1 MSKKEFREKEIP
13 FHEPESN
20 STLALFTVTALLVLS
35 MTGAVI
41 IEHPELVRSMPI
53 LEKVAEFKQEEKSR
67 RHIDNLELVDH
78 WTMSG
83 KTKVYK
89 DKSGN
94 VVPMD
99 TIERDPPKEKLEIS
113 EEDRSMLSSLL
124 GGL

>member
-1 MSKKEFREKEIP
+1 
-13 FHEPESN
+13 
-20 STLALFTVTALLVLS
+20 
-35 MTGAVI
+35 
-41 IEHPELVRSMPI
+41 

>member
-41 IEHPELVRSMPI
+41 IEHPELVRTTPI
-53 LEKVAEFKQEEKSR
+53 LEKVAKFKEKEKSR
-67 RHIDNLELVDH
+67 RHIDNLALVDH
-78 WTMSG
+78 WTASG
-83 KTKVYK
+83 KTRIYV
-89 DKSGN
+89 DKKGN
-94 VVPMD
+94 HVPFD
-99 TIERDPPKEKLEIS
+99 AIERDPPKEKLEIS